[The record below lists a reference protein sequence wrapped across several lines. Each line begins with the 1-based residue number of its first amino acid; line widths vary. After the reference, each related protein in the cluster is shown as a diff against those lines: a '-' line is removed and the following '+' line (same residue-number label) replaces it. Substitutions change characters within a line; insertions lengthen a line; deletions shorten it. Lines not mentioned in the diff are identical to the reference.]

1 MKRLLAALVALVVAT
16 NAAGYSPPDEIR
28 FDALPADAART
39 VRLIERGGPYPFA
52 RDGSVFANR
61 EGRLPPHF
69 RGYYLEYTVVPVG
82 ARERGARRIVAG
94 RNGELYYSR
103 DHYRSF
109 QRIRQ

>member
-1 MKRLLAALVALVVAT
+1 VTRLFAALVALVVAT
-16 NAAGYSPPDEIR
+16 NAAGFSPSDEIR

-61 EGRLPPHF
+61 ERRLPPRY
-69 RGYYLEYTVVPVG
+69 RGYYLEYTVVPLG
-82 ARERGARRIVAG
+82 GHERGAQRIVAG
-94 RNGELYYSR
+94 RNGEFYYSR